1 MYVEAD
7 NHSPLPP
14 LNHSMRKIEFF
25 FVMLLTWVGT
35 TAQVPADSLPNM
47 FQRWDT
53 RIGELNYEDPEIVS
67 LHYLFL
73 RDILKEMDKIG
84 QQLNTTLAR
93 NPHLDF
99 YATKQTYVHVRSKAE
114 QMNEIFSI
122 RKSMVDHVF
131 YLSAVEEMAYLDT
144 ASAMYHLERSLQY
157 NPHNP
162 DAMLLKCK
170 ILLAQHQYQ
179 HCVDLIHK
187 VYTQTALTEEQEK
200 AVSDFTLTLYDRL
213 YTHGSELVK
222 IGRAAEALEVFL
234 ALEHFCN
241 NMPSGY
247 CNDDYYQGILRS
259 REGVYESYITIAK
272 EAEKRGNREMAKK
285 FYQYAEEYL
294 RRNDEN

>member
-1 MYVEAD
+1 
-7 NHSPLPP
+7 
-14 LNHSMRKIEFF
+14 MRKSGIFS
-25 FVMLLTWVGT
+25 VLLLAWAGA
-35 TAQVPADSLPNM
+35 TAQVSVDSLPVM

-53 RIGELNYEDPEIVS
+53 RLSELNCEDPEIVS

-73 RDILKEMDKIG
+73 QDILKEMGKIEP
-84 QQLNTTLAR
+84 QLNRTLAQS
-93 NPHLDF
+93 PHTDF
-99 YATKQTYVHVRSKAE
+99 YAVKREFQRVSSKA
-114 QMNEIFSI
+114 QRMNGIFAE
-122 RKSMVDHVF
+122 RKSLVDHEF
-131 YLSAVEEMAYLDT
+131 YLRAVEEMAYLDT
-144 ASAMYHLERSLQY
+144 AAAMYHLERALQY

-179 HCVDLIHK
+179 SCVDLIHK
-187 VYTQTALTEEQEK
+187 VYTQTELSDEQEH
-200 AVSDFTLTLYDRL
+200 AVSDFTLVLYDRL
-213 YTHGSELVK
+213 YTHGSDLVAN
-222 IGRAAEALEVFL
+222 GRSAEALEVFL

-272 EAEKRGNREMAKK
+272 EAEKRGNREMARK

-294 RRNDEN
+294 RKNND

>member
-1 MYVEAD
+1 
-7 NHSPLPP
+7 
-14 LNHSMRKIEFF
+14 MRKIEFF

-99 YATKQTYVHVRSKAE
+99 YATKQAYVHVRSKAE

-187 VYTQTALTEEQEK
+187 VYTQTTLTEEQEK